1 SSTPWTYTLSLHDA
15 LPILNQ
21 LLDQRRGE
29 IATLVDRKAQ
39 AEAENAESRQ
49 AIDRLQREREQ
60 VSAQTAELIARRDLL
75 GNDITGRED
84 NLREQRRCL
93 TELQNQRGALE
104 VELAQRNMS
113 VQNLRDR
120 IQQKYQV

>member
-84 NLREQRRCL
+84 RSEEH
-93 TELQNQRGALE
+93 TSELQSRFAF
-104 VELAQRNMS
+104 VCR
-113 VQNLRDR
+113 
-120 IQQKYQV
+120 